1 MPDILVMSSIIYS
14 ELSEEEKEVLS
25 ISAQEAAIEQR
36 KLWETAEKESLEAVT
51 QAGVKVTRP
60 DIEVFKKESKQIIT
74 DLQSED
80 PDLYDL
86 IQKIKA
92 IQP

>member
-1 MPDILVMSSIIYS
+1 MPNGKTVYKI
-14 ELSEEEKEVLS
+14 
-25 ISAQEAAIEQR
+25 
-36 KLWETAEKESLEAVT
+36 EKESLEAVT

>member
-1 MPDILVMSSIIYS
+1 MPKAVYRI
-14 ELSEEEKEVLS
+14 
-25 ISAQEAAIEQR
+25 
-36 KLWETAEKESLEAVT
+36 EKESLEAVT